1 MPSSANAEA
10 NLEELLSLSRH
21 GAQREPRSTKIRSL
35 TDEDIAQ
42 VISIGTK
49 REFTREGLEKILFI
63 VLDTAAQEGGIT
75 SATPTDRAGDV
86 KVKLEECTDD
96 LGSIALSVEELASS
110 AGSSPTASAA
120 LEHCIKRDPGTWEAF
135 DTTVKRARK
144 NNDVSAIFDVQS
156 AGSVSPTA
164 PGHILFGPTVPEHLL
179 YVDPTPWHPEFRESC
194 AGMSKDPDYAA
205 FFTKDE
211 LGFYIP
217 KEMLSTQETNDGLEP
232 LPKMPLELS
241 VQIRRKIG
249 ADFIQGWK
257 CIERYGDMILFQ
269 ARNFGTSSHC
279 LSDFTIRRK
288 RGPSTRVQSRGDV
301 WSACDFCIDTRRL
314 CLRMIK
320 VNHHG
325 TEKVVFP
332 LPPQLRIGKHWTEM
346 GFWVR
351 DATESAGRETATDT

>member
-21 GAQREPRSTKIRSL
+21 GAQRESRSTKIRSL

-49 REFTREGLEKILFI
+49 REFTREGLERILLV
-63 VLDTAAQEGGIT
+63 VLDTAAQEGGIA
-75 SATPTDRAGDV
+75 SGTPIDRAGDV
-86 KVKLEECTDD
+86 KVQLEECTDD
-96 LGSIALSVEELASS
+96 FDSIALSVEELPSS

-120 LEHCIKRDPGTWEAF
+120 SEHCIKRDPGIWEAF

-144 NNDVSAIFDVQS
+144 NKDVSANSDTLQKAES
-156 AGSVSPTA
+156 AWSVSLTA

-179 YVDPTPWHPEFRESC
+179 YVDPTPWHPEFRESW
-194 AGMSKDPDYAA
+194 AGMSKDPDHPA

-257 CIERYGDMILFQ
+257 SIERYGDMILCFICS
-269 ARNFGTSSHC
+269 ASHKQSTVASTTPAMSTIDSYLKALLA
-279 LSDFTIRRK
+279 LSGGEQLVSPRRALL
-288 RGPSTRVQSRGDV
+288 QSLNDEDLAGLVTKAIGREFARGDLEDIV
-301 WSACDFCIDTRRL
+301 KDPALVYSY
-314 CLRMIK
+314 
-320 VNHHG
+320 
-325 TEKVVFP
+325 
-332 LPPQLRIGKHWTEM
+332 
-346 GFWVR
+346 
-351 DATESAGRETATDT
+351 DAGED

>member
-1 MPSSANAEA
+1 M
-10 NLEELLSLSRH
+10 
-21 GAQREPRSTKIRSL
+21 
-35 TDEDIAQ
+35 
-42 VISIGTK
+42 
-49 REFTREGLEKILFI
+49 
-63 VLDTAAQEGGIT
+63 
-75 SATPTDRAGDV
+75 
-86 KVKLEECTDD
+86 
-96 LGSIALSVEELASS
+96 SVEELPSS

-120 LEHCIKRDPGTWEAF
+120 SEHCIKRDPGIWEAF

-144 NNDVSAIFDVQS
+144 NKDVSANSDTLQQAES
-156 AGSVSPTA
+156 AWSVSLTA

-179 YVDPTPWHPEFRESC
+179 YVDPTPWHPEFRESW
-194 AGMSKDPDYAA
+194 AGMSKDPDHPA

-257 CIERYGDMILFQ
+257 SIERYGDMIMFQ
-269 ARNFGTSSHC
+269 TRNFGTSSHC

-288 RGPSTRVQSRGDV
+288 RGPSTRVQSKGNV

-332 LPPQLRIGKHWTEM
+332 LPPQLRVGRHWTEM

-351 DATESAGRETATDT
+351 DTTESGSRRTATDT